1 MAEPVPP
8 SPLPTKPIKFA
19 TETRPKTSG
28 TQSEKRAANTPLIA
42 ACRGA
47 NSSRLYRIRKL
58 MAWASVFALRSEFGM
73 GMRIDSSASTGATQ
87 GVAMANWQQK
97 QQSFK
102 DLFSSLQ
109 SGNLSSAQ
117 AALKSLTGG
126 TVNSSSPLASI
137 AQALQ
142 SGDLAGAQKAAQD
155 FQAKRAGHHAGA
167 QSAAAA
173 PVAASYSPGSL
184 SIMA

>member
-97 QQSFK
+97 QQSFGMRMAEMR
-102 DLFSSLQ
+102 LQ
-109 SGNLSSAQ
+109 Q
-117 AALKSLTGG
+117 AMPAMEA
-126 TVNSSSPLASI
+126 V
-137 AQALQ
+137 
-142 SGDLAGAQKAAQD
+142 
-155 FQAKRAGHHAGA
+155 
-167 QSAAAA
+167 A
-173 PVAASYSPGSL
+173 PMQRLDGRGQQ
-184 SIMA
+184 

>member
-28 TQSEKRAANTPLIA
+28 TQSEKRTANTPLIA

-47 NSSRLYRIRKL
+47 NSHRLYRIRKL

-126 TVNSSSPLASI
+126 TVNSSSHSSRARMPIQLPPAARGRGCVFDNVFIDIRARARNLNLA
-137 AQALQ
+137 
-142 SGDLAGAQKAAQD
+142 
-155 FQAKRAGHHAGA
+155 
-167 QSAAAA
+167 
-173 PVAASYSPGSL
+173 
-184 SIMA
+184 